1 MGRQMRMGQV
11 RITVSTWL
19 RPLWQP
25 IEQELLR
32 SRLNDAHSLYASN
45 GRGIRSNQRNRVSH
59 PAAAPRARRT
69 VFNPPLPQRLSRA
82 WPSVEV
88 VGVVGLGPFTSSQ
101 PCHSGSHPTLS
112 RPPAYYCDPRLRL
125 ALSHFGAVACLIVEV
140 VLPIRPCLKRTT
152 TSRRLPERSNSSI
165 AREPAGQRLARWA
178 RSGDPAQSRPPRR
191 GARNRTLPSRPCGWA
206 EYNGY

>member
-59 PAAAPRARRT
+59 PAAAPRVRRT

-125 ALSHFGAVACLIVEV
+125 ALSHFGAG
-140 VLPIRPCLKRTT
+140 
-152 TSRRLPERSNSSI
+152 RLLDRGGSPPD
-165 AREPAGQRLARWA
+165 PAVFKSGLRLA
-178 RSGDPAQSRPPRR
+178 DDYQSEVILR
-191 GARNRTLPSRPCGWA
+191 
-206 EYNGY
+206 